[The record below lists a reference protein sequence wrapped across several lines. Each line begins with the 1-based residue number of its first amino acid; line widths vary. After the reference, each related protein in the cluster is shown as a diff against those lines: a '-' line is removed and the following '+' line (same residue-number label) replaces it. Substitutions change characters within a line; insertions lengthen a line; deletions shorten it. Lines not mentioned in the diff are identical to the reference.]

1 MWSSSHRRYGGPAG
15 KPASAEAGAYLFT
28 LSLRRRTYRVEGHV
42 YEWNVHA
49 LNSKREKVGI
59 CTDELTGDE
68 IFVTWSE
75 IAVVRL
81 VKSG

>member
-1 MWSSSHRRYGGPAG
+1 MSVDVEFDAGG
-15 KPASAEAGAYLFT
+15 
-28 LSLRRRTYRVEGHV
+28 RTYRVEGHV

-59 CTDELTGDE
+59 CTDVLTGDE